1 MLYPILAKLGIPWAK
16 KHKAMTDEKILRNA
30 LVALG
35 KPGVQLSAEAVRT
48 IRGYTT
54 EAIEA
59 EYERDLLKLD
69 NRYHERR
76 AKVGLVQC
84 ADVGGAGR
92 TNELNEIAAREGMD
106 GAIPRRK
113 TKPEP
118 EPEPQSEGEA
128 NDHET
133 HQL

>member
-1 MLYPILAKLGIPWAK
+1 MLYQLLASLGIPGAK
-16 KHKAMTDEKILRNA
+16 RRKAKTDEKILRNA

-35 KPGVQLSAEAVRT
+35 KPGVQLSAEATRT

-76 AKVGLVQC
+76 AKVGLVRC
-84 ADVGGAGR
+84 AEVGGTGR
-92 TNELNEIAAREGMD
+92 TDELNDIAAREGMD
-106 GAIPRRK
+106 GAIPKRR

-118 EPEPQSEGEA
+118 EGENEA
-128 NDHET
+128 NHAD
-133 HQL
+133 

>member
-16 KHKAMTDEKILRNA
+16 KHKALTDEKILRNA

-59 EYERDLLKLD
+59 MGDYS
-69 NRYHERR
+69 H
-76 AKVGLVQC
+76 AAWHFQAVGFASEGAILSVENMP
-84 ADVGGAGR
+84 GGALKSNSPKI
-92 TNELNEIAAREGMD
+92 TIAQD
-106 GAIPRRK
+106 
-113 TKPEP
+113 
-118 EPEPQSEGEA
+118 S
-128 NDHET
+128 
-133 HQL
+133 

>member
-1 MLYPILAKLGIPWAK
+1 MLYAILAKFGIPWAQ
-16 KHKAMTDEKILRNA
+16 KHKAMADEKILRNA

-84 ADVGGAGR
+84 AEAVGASR
-92 TNELNEIAAREGMD
+92 TDELNDIAAREGMD
-106 GAIPRRK
+106 GAIPKRK

-118 EPEPQSEGEA
+118 EGEEA
-128 NDHET
+128 NET
-133 HQL
+133 RI

>member
-1 MLYPILAKLGIPWAK
+1 MLYPILAKFGIPWAK
-16 KHKAMTDEKILRNA
+16 KRKALADEKILRNA

-59 EYERDLLKLD
+59 EYERDLLKLN

-76 AKVGLVQC
+76 ARVGLVRC
-84 ADVGGAGR
+84 ADIGETGR

-106 GAIPRRK
+106 GALPRRR

-118 EPEPQSEGEA
+118 EDKRNDEMEA
-128 NDHET
+128 
-133 HQL
+133 